1 MTDIA
6 TVKKKFQGAKCELV
20 RFLDWRPINCFCLP
34 QFTET
39 SVFSQG
45 VRVQI
50 YLGRVAVTFSFNTK
64 EVKTG

>member
-1 MTDIA
+1 MYFKPNKKEWIGGRLA
-6 TVKKKFQGAKCELV
+6 TRHDRHRYCKKKFQGAKCELV

-39 SVFSQG
+39 SVFAQG

-50 YLGRVAVTFSFNTK
+50 
-64 EVKTG
+64 